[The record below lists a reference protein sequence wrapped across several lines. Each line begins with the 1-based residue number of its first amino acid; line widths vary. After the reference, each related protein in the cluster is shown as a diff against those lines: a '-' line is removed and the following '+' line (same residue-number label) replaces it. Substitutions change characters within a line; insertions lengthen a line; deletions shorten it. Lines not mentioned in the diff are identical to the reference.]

1 MVEILPVIQMRTVL
15 VNRGHSLT
23 PSVGEGAI
31 RGNAKRDAIGNGYF
45 PVERVSPATGEEDIA
60 LVQHG

>member
-1 MVEILPVIQMRTVL
+1 MRTVS
-15 VNRGHSLT
+15 VNRGHSLI